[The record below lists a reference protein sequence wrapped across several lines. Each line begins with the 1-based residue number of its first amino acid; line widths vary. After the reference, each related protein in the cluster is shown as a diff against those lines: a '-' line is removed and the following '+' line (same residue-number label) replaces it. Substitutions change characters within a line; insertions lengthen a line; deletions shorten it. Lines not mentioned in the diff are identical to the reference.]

1 MIFFFFKNYPFKKKN
16 YPFILKISF
25 CFKSVMNL
33 VSSNT
38 CASNPCGLLILDP
51 GLSLSSGLAP
61 LSLSLAITYY
71 FLISNFFHNA
81 YGLSSL
87 GKHGM

>member
-1 MIFFFFKNYPFKKKN
+1 MIFSFFKITL
-16 YPFILKISF
+16 FILRISF

-38 CASNPCGLLILDP
+38 CASSPCGLPILAP
-51 GLSLSSGLAP
+51 GFSLSSSLAP
-61 LSLSLAITYY
+61 LSLNIAIIYY
-71 FLISNFFHNA
+71 FLISDFFHNA